1 MGLPKPLPPSP
12 EAHTEELDTS
22 TFSHSDRNMHVT
34 VEKPEEGCMCTL
46 SMVAR
51 VPLAPDR
58 LYELLIDPKECMR
71 IFKSLKRVRHRR
83 VLADDGKGNRTV
95 EVDQTGAWR
104 FLIFRGSFTVRMIV
118 EQRASD
124 RTISFRLAKPGFMRQ
139 FSGTWTIAP
148 YDNAS
153 LDEIVNRHRPSALHR
168 LQSSLRSLEH
178 TLGLVGQQDAS
189 LVQLQQSV
197 APAFTPPA
205 SVARMLQRIAA
216 KQIEK
221 IMSDLQ
227 AEVQRMNS
235 GSKSSSGSS
244 KSGGGGGSKQAAEEQ
259 QAAQRDK
266 GRGKAGQQAATNKK
280 QLVAHVSQL
289 R

>member
-1 MGLPKPLPPSP
+1 
-12 EAHTEELDTS
+12 
-22 TFSHSDRNMHVT
+22 
-34 VEKPEEGCMCTL
+34 MCTL

-58 LYELLIDPKECMR
+58 LYQLLIDPVECLR

-83 VLADDGKGNRTV
+83 VLSDDGKGNRTV

-104 FLIFRGSFTVRMIV
+104 FLVFRGSFTVRMIV

-124 RTISFRLAKPGFMRQ
+124 RTICFRLAKPGFMRQ
-139 FSGTWTIAP
+139 FTGTWTIAP

-153 LDEIVNRHRPSALHR
+153 LDELVNRHRPSALHR
-168 LQSSLRSLEH
+168 LQASIRSLEH
-178 TLGLVGQQDAS
+178 SLGLVGQQDTS

-205 SVARMLQRIAA
+205 SLARMLQRIAA

-221 IMSDLQ
+221 IMADLQ
-227 AEVQRMNS
+227 DEVQRMNS
-235 GSKSSSGSS
+235 GSSTSGSGGSS
-244 KSGGGGGSKQAAEEQ
+244 KSGGGSSGPEEQ
-259 QAAQRDK
+259 QHA
-266 GRGKAGQQAATNKK
+266 QQAATNKK
-280 QLVAHVSQL
+280 QLAAHVGPL